1 MSPNS
6 KHPVHPMSAAAA
18 TEIVRKMIYEET
30 RATGDTELAMRRIA
44 RRFGIGF
51 WTLDHLRKGRA
62 KTCDAGLMA
71 RIRNAYID
79 LCQSQIEHLQ
89 HEIEVE
95 RSISDDDTLADLEL
109 EIAALA
115 QKIQARRA
123 TR

>member
-1 MSPNS
+1 M
-6 KHPVHPMSAAAA
+6 
-18 TEIVRKMIYEET
+18 
-30 RATGDTELAMRRIA
+30 G
-44 RRFGIGF
+44 
-51 WTLDHLRKGRA
+51 
-62 KTCDAGLMA
+62 